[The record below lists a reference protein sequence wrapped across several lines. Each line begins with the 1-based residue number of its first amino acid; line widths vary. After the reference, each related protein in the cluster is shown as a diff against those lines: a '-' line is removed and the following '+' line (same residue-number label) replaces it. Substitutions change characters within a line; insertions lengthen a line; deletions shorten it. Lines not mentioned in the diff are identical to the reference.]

1 LPGQPT
7 GLSLPESAW
16 SAACSRNSGSKGRTI
31 FRKPPCLR
39 LIDRMTTDMTYEFLL
54 YEVRDGVLTITLNR
68 PDNLNSFNDEM
79 SFELQKALKDAE
91 KDKAVRAII
100 LTGAGRGFS
109 AGQDL
114 KARSIQAENGG
125 KPKLGDSV
133 RKRYAPI
140 VSKLRSME
148 KPVIA
153 LVNGVAAGAGASI
166 AFACDMRV
174 AVKDA
179 KFIQAFVKVGLIPDS
194 GACWLLPRL
203 IGYGRALDLALSGD
217 AIDAQK
223 AYEWGLVNCVKDT
236 PEEALAA
243 AQELANRFAQGPAYA
258 IGLIKR
264 AMNKAMTTGFDEYL
278 DYEAQLQEVAGRTD
292 DYTEGVAAFTEKRPP
307 VFSGR

>member
-1 LPGQPT
+1 
-7 GLSLPESAW
+7 
-16 SAACSRNSGSKGRTI
+16 
-31 FRKPPCLR
+31 
-39 LIDRMTTDMTYEFLL
+39 MTYEFLR
-54 YEVRDGVLTITLNR
+54 YEVQDGVLTLTLNR

-79 SFELQKALKDAE
+79 SFELQKALKEAE
-91 KDKAVRAII
+91 KDPAVRCII

-114 KARSIQAENGG
+114 KARSIQAENGDR
-125 KPKLGDSV
+125 PHLGDSI
-133 RKRYAPI
+133 RKRYSPI
-140 VSKLRSME
+140 VSRLRHMP

-166 AFACDMRV
+166 AFACDMRI

-203 IGYGRALDLALSGD
+203 AGLGRALDLALTGD
-217 AIDAQK
+217 AIDAHK

-236 PEEALAA
+236 PEEAQAA
-243 AQELANRFAQGPAYA
+243 ARELAQRLAQGPTYA

-264 AMNKAMTTGFDEYL
+264 AMNQAMTMGLDDYL
-278 DYEAQLQEVAGRTD
+278 EYEAQLQEIAGRTD
-292 DYTEGVAAFTEKRPP
+292 DYKEGVAAFSEKRTPA
-307 VFSGR
+307 FTGK